1 MESLN
6 IEGGKKNPEVSF
18 EPYSGVLVMI
28 GKSSLENPTKFFDPI
43 VEWLEEYGNKPSP
56 ITTFRMQL
64 EYFNSS
70 SSKLMMKIFRT
81 LEKMHK
87 DTKTQCIIE
96 WYYDEM
102 DGSMLEA
109 GEDFESMLKM
119 DFKYISHE

>member
-6 IEGGKKNPEVSF
+6 IEGGKKNPEVAF
-18 EPYSGVLVMI
+18 EPYSGVFVMT
-28 GKSSLENPTKFFDPI
+28 GKSSLENPTKFYDPI
-43 VEWLEEYGNKPSP
+43 VAWLEEYGNKPNP
-56 ITTFRMQL
+56 KTTFRMRL

-81 LEKMHK
+81 LENMHK
-87 DTKTQCIIE
+87 ESKTKCTIE

-109 GEDFESMLKM
+109 GEDFESMLKIE
-119 DFKYISHE
+119 FKYIPHD